1 MVASSCGEAPSSE
14 KFAKESV
21 GNSGFL
27 ARHNGEIFREG
38 RSFSGNERD
47 KLFLNQ
53 GDGSFLDVSD
63 LSGADSANDGR
74 AVIAFDADGDF
85 DVDLFVHET
94 QRERHAL
101 YRNDIQVPIE
111 ENGAIKIQLR
121 AVTGNEEAIG
131 ATIVADVGGVRV
143 AQVLS
148 RGAGFVSCQTPELIF
163 GLGPE
168 KSADVTVYWPG
179 GGSDTFAEL
188 NSGTSYLLVEK
199 NERGQVL
206 DVAERPLPDPK
217 RRGVNVRVG
226 EHVAS
231 ISVQDASGQLRVLD
245 VAELSG
251 GKDVYLNYW
260 ASYCGPCIGE
270 LPILDAW
277 NSAGEAPV
285 VAVSVDAPS
294 ARKRAGELLA
304 AQAPGL
310 ELRFA
315 VDSPASAFASAPR
328 QGSIVDLARL
338 PLPTTLIL
346 GPDGTVKRIL
356 QRPVDE
362 KIDRPRVK

>member
-1 MVASSCGEAPSSE
+1 MVASSCGETSSTK
-14 KFAKESV
+14 KFQTEAV
-21 GNSGFL
+21 GNAGFL

-101 YRNDIQVPIE
+101 YRNDIQVPVE
-111 ENGAIKIQLR
+111 ENGAIKVQLR

-131 ATIVADVGGVRV
+131 ATVVASVGDTKV

-148 RGAGFVSCQTPELIF
+148 RGAGFVSCQAPELIF
-163 GLGPE
+163 GLGVE
-168 KSADVTVYWPG
+168 EMADVTVHWPG
-179 GGSDTFAEL
+179 GGSETFTEL
-188 NSGTSYLLVEK
+188 NSGTAYLLVEGVG
-199 NERGQVL
+199 RAQVL
-206 DVAERPLPDPK
+206 DVVERPLPDPM

-226 EHVAS
+226 EKVTS
-231 ISVQDASGQLRVLD
+231 IPVQGEGGAVLALD
-245 VAELSG
+245 VAELSA
-251 GKDVYLNYW
+251 GKDVYLNFW
-260 ASYCGPCIGE
+260 ASYCGPCVAE

-277 NSAGEAPV
+277 NTAGEVSV

-294 ARKRAGELLA
+294 ARERAAALLKER
-304 AQAPGL
+304 APGL
-310 ELRFA
+310 ALRFS
-315 VDSPASAFASAPR
+315 VDPPPSGAPAAPAA
-328 QGSIVDLARL
+328 IVDLARL

-362 KIDRPRVK
+362 EKDRPGSK